1 MLPVLQV
8 PNDFT
13 LLPLLLLPLAV
24 NLPRYE
30 RPQSVPH
37 AVQAAAAAAVD
48 NGDDDTCNTHA
59 ISATER
65 CGPAQATSVRLF
77 NEISKHCKCVQLS
90 KCCTHPSP
98 HSSSCSGCLD
108 SFTFMGTCNEACRGY
123 NPITVKMGIAKSRL

>member
-24 NLPRYE
+24 NLSRYE

-59 ISATER
+59 ISDTATALR
-65 CGPAQATSVRLF
+65 PRPGYIRPSV
-77 NEISKHCKCVQLS
+77 Q
-90 KCCTHPSP
+90 
-98 HSSSCSGCLD
+98 
-108 SFTFMGTCNEACRGY
+108 
-123 NPITVKMGIAKSRL
+123 